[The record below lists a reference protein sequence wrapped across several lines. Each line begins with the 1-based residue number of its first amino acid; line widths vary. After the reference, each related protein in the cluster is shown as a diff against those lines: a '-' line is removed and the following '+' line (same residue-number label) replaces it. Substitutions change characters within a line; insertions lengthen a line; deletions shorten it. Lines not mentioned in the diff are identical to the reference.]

1 MTPPTKKPVEKNKFV
16 RVSDSQAKNISGL
29 YRRNNRFYF
38 QTRVGYSASPVKI
51 PLAAETIREA
61 GKEIIQ
67 AKARLL
73 EGWRYQ
79 NADWVKTSREEVV
92 AGLGRSDE
100 AENNGSARL
109 TDYSFDEVFS
119 KWQEIKQS
127 RVRESSR
134 KCSEDDLEA
143 WKKAFLNEGITSIR
157 KVTRKDISGI
167 LNKWEAS
174 KGENKVS
181 RYRMRKRLA
190 TLRRVF
196 RWLKVQEVVSDV
208 PWDSDDASEWI
219 GETEEQQYRPLLS
232 KEQVGGIIKTARED
246 KGENGHPSFGEVL
259 GDIIETM
266 THTGLRRMET
276 FTLTWR
282 QVDFEKKQVVVEK
295 EKKQQRGIQRAI
307 PFLGGNNE
315 AEKFFVGLREKAK
328 KTGQYAPEKFVFR
341 GRNKE
346 EGETHVKNLTG
357 LLIRV
362 AERVGLKNFAFDKN
376 RAEKELRQSPHLGF
390 HDFRRFFI
398 TKCLN
403 SGVEA
408 NIIATWVGHK
418 DGGRLIR
425 ETYTK
430 YDQSVGREMAKLV
443 KY

>member
-1 MTPPTKKPVEKNKFV
+1 MTPPTEKNKFV
-16 RVSDSQAKNISGL
+16 RVPESQAKNISGL

-38 QTRVGYSASPVKI
+38 QTRVGYAASPVKI

-67 AKARLL
+67 AKAKLL

-79 NADWVKTSREEVV
+79 DAKWIE
-92 AGLGRSDE
+92 AGGVTTEASSGRSTE
-100 AENNGSARL
+100 AKDNGSARL

-143 WKKAFLNEGITSIR
+143 WKGAFLKEGITSIR
-157 KVTRKDISGI
+157 KVTRKDISEI
-167 LNKWEAS
+167 LDTWEAS
-174 KGENKVS
+174 KGKNKIS
-181 RYRMRKRLA
+181 FYRMKKRLA

-196 RWLKVQEVVSDV
+196 RWLKVQEVVSDI
-208 PWDSDDASEWI
+208 PWTEDDASEWLRGKI
-219 GETEEQQYRPLLS
+219 EEKQFRPLLS
-232 KEQVGGIIKTARED
+232 KEQVRAIIKAARED

-315 AEKFFVGLREKAK
+315 AEKFFVGLKEKAK
-328 KTGQYAPEKFVFR
+328 KTGQYAPDNFVFR

-346 EGETHVKNLTG
+346 EGGESHVKNLTG

-418 DGGRLIR
+418 DGGRLVR

>member
-1 MTPPTKKPVEKNKFV
+1 MTIPTQKPVEKNKFV
-16 RVSDSQAKNISGL
+16 PVVNSRGQKVTGL
-29 YRRNNRFYF
+29 YRRNNRLYF
-38 QTRVGYSASPVKI
+38 QTRVGYSESPVKI
-51 PLAAETIREA
+51 PL
-61 GKEIIQ
+61 
-67 AKARLL
+67 
-73 EGWRYQ
+73 
-79 NADWVKTSREEVV
+79 
-92 AGLGRSDE
+92 E
-100 AENNGSARL
+100 AENLREADKEITSTKNKLNEGWQYRNANWVEAKDAEEARPAENRKGDEGASGRI
-109 TDYSFDEVFS
+109 TDYSFKSVFS

-134 KCSEDDLEA
+134 KCSEDDLQKWES
-143 WKKAFLNEGITSIR
+143 AFLEGGITSIR
-157 KVTRKDISGI
+157 KVTRKDISDI
-167 LNKWEAS
+167 LNRWEAS
-174 KGENKVS
+174 KGDNKVS

-196 RWLKVQEVVSDV
+196 RWLKVQEVISSI

-232 KEQVGGIIKTARED
+232 KEQVADLIKAARRD
-246 KGENGHPSFGEVL
+246 KGENGYPSFGGVL
-259 GDIIETM
+259 GDILETM
-266 THTGLRRMET
+266 THTGLRRMEA

-282 QVDFEKKQVVVEK
+282 QIDFDKKQVVVEK
-295 EKKQQRGIQRAI
+295 EKRQQKGIQRAI
-307 PFLGGNNE
+307 PFLGGNGE
-315 AEKFFVGLREKAK
+315 AEKFFVGLREIAK
-328 KTGQYAPEKFVFR
+328 KTGRYSPDGFVFR

-346 EGETHVKNLTG
+346 DGEKTHVKNLTG
-357 LLIRV
+357 LLIRT

-376 RAEKELRQSPHLGF
+376 RAEKGLRQSPHLGF
-390 HDFRRFFI
+390 HDLRRFFI